1 MNTKEIIELF
11 EKNMKCEVLAKT
23 REQKVVATRAA
34 IFHYLVNYKGMT
46 MTEARAN
53 IETYSGKKYD
63 APTEAT
69 IYNAINKYK
78 SYRNKYPR
86 LDDTIRELVMIDESD
101 CIKINC
107 IVDVLK
113 SKEDKLDKNKVT
125 DLFKELNIYLDLK
138 NNI

>member
-69 IYNAINKYK
+69 IYNAINK
-78 SYRNKYPR
+78 
-86 LDDTIRELVMIDESD
+86 SD

>member
-1 MNTKEIIELF
+1 
-11 EKNMKCEVLAKT
+11 
-23 REQKVVATRAA
+23 
-34 IFHYLVNYKGMT
+34 
-46 MTEARAN
+46 
-53 IETYSGKKYD
+53 
-63 APTEAT
+63 
-69 IYNAINKYK
+69 
-78 SYRNKYPR
+78 
-86 LDDTIRELVMIDESD
+86 SD

>member
-11 EKNMKCEVLAKT
+11 EKNM
-23 REQKVVATRAA
+23 
-34 IFHYLVNYKGMT
+34 
-46 MTEARAN
+46 
-53 IETYSGKKYD
+53 
-63 APTEAT
+63 
-69 IYNAINKYK
+69 KYK